1 MVAGIP
7 NIDGTLGSIYT
18 RNTEAN
24 YSGFKTYTG
33 AFTSNTKTAKI
44 GYFHDTAN
52 GTSGATVVNFNA
64 SSSNSIYGN
73 STTVTPLSESCIF
86 CISY

>member
-1 MVAGIP
+1 MAGCP
-7 NIDGTLGSIYT
+7 NINGTLGSIYT

-33 AFTSNTKTAKI
+33 AFTSKTKTAKI
-44 GYFHDTAN
+44 GYFQDTAN
-52 GTSGATVVNFNA
+52 VTSGAAVVNFKA
-64 SSSNSIYGN
+64 SSSNAIYGK